1 MRVLNGGIIMLM
13 SIISSSAI
21 ASSAISMTTSL
32 GLPQYGV
39 VVVVGLIVLLCLRE
53 VLSASRYWNK
63 SLNNSFNLAIMP
75 LLLCFVAIVGV
86 EIFAV
91 LA

>member
-1 MRVLNGGIIMLM
+1 M
-13 SIISSSAI
+13 SIISSAI
-21 ASSAISMTTSL
+21 SSSAISMTTRL

-39 VVVVGLIVLLCLRE
+39 AVVVGLIILLCLRE

-63 SLNNSFNLAIMP
+63 SLNNSFNLAITP

-86 EIFAV
+86 EVFAI

>member
-1 MRVLNGGIIMLM
+1 MLM

-21 ASSAISMTTSL
+21 SLSAISMTTNL

-39 VVVVGLIVLLCLRE
+39 AVVVGLIILLCLRE

-63 SLNNSFNLAIMP
+63 SLNNSFNLAITP
-75 LLLCFVAIVGV
+75 LLVCFVAIVGV
-86 EIFAV
+86 EVFAI